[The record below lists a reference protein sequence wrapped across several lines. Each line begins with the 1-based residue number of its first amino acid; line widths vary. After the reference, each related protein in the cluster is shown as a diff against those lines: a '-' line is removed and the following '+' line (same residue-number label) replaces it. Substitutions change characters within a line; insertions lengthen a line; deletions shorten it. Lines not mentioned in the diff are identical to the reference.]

1 MKNKNYLIYLVSIIV
16 IVVVVYF
23 VFLLPDKNKVVNNDL
38 EKNNVQTDS
47 VENVNIGDSEIND
60 ASVPSTFDV
69 EKIAKPKELDARQVS
84 ILESSNFSIPK
95 DVAGI
100 EMMSKQEKESL
111 GLDSELNIQ
120 VLGRNEEGQVTG
132 YQFIY
137 SEGDFIL
144 DLR

>member
-1 MKNKNYLIYLVSIIV
+1 MKNKNYFIYLISIIV
-16 IVVVVYF
+16 IAVVVFFVYF
-23 VFLLPDKNKVVNNDL
+23 LQGKNKVANNNI
-38 EKNNVQTDS
+38 EKNNVQSDPI
-47 VENVNIGDSEIND
+47 ENVNVVDSEIND
-60 ASVPSTFDV
+60 VSVPSTFDV

-111 GLDSELNIQ
+111 GLDPELNIQ